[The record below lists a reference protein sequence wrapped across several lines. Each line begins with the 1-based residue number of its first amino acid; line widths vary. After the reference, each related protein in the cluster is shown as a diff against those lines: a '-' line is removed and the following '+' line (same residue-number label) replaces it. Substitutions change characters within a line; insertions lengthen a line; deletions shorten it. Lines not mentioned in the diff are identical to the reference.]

1 VSGEFIGREH
11 SHESEGAWI
20 DQANLGPVIR
30 AGNEVGMQSLLLS
43 GSRND
48 HPSGH
53 PEVRHPDHLG
63 IKTTEQE
70 LSVAIQALDH
80 PAPEAIDHIGRIG
93 IATASARMPD
103 LDVD

>member
-1 VSGEFIGREH
+1 
-11 SHESEGAWI
+11 
-20 DQANLGPVIR
+20 
-30 AGNEVGMQSLLLS
+30 M
-43 GSRND
+43 
-48 HPSGH
+48 
-53 PEVRHPDHLG
+53 RHPDHLV

-70 LSVAIQALDH
+70 LSVAVKALDH